1 MKLCTVS
8 FSCDTSQG
16 RHASLEMM
24 SGSNWQHVTM
34 ALVAQPDKLER
45 AQAAYKYFVEGD
57 RGALKD
63 FPGGSEPGS

>member
-1 MKLCTVS
+1 MKPM
-8 FSCDTSQG
+8 SCSTGDDMYTALDTG
-16 RHASLEMM
+16 FD
-24 SGSNWQHVTM
+24 NVTGV
-34 ALVAQPDKLER
+34 LVMQPDKLER